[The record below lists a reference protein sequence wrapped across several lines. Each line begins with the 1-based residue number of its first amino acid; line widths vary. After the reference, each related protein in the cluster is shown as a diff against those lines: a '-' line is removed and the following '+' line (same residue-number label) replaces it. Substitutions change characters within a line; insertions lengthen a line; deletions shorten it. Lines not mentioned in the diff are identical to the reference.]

1 MSIPE
6 SFENFNLDDI
16 QDWLQRATG
25 IGDDNKQIAFMVI
38 SMVSAIVQH
47 NVMVATCGMDLIRT
61 LVIGES
67 GEEE

>member
-25 IGDDNKQIAFMVI
+25 IGDDNKRLAFMVI

-47 NVMVATCGMDLIRT
+47 NAVVATCGMDLIRT
-61 LVIGES
+61 LITGES
-67 GEEE
+67 GEE